1 MSYPIS
7 LPPDGD
13 QSWGDEVRASISGV
27 NDHQDRLVAIE
38 TLGSSSRTDNYS
50 IVAADVGVEQIY
62 NSASGGTF
70 TLPSN
75 ATASIAVGK
84 EIPLRQS
91 GAGQLTLAAGS
102 GATLV
107 ARGSAFKLAG
117 QHAVAAA
124 RKISTD
130 GWLLYGDITT

>member
-1 MSYPIS
+1 MPTYPITQPS
-7 LPPDGD
+7 DDAAAYTYTQPIRD
-13 QSWGDEVRASISGV
+13 AIAGV
-27 NDHQDRLVAIE
+27 NEHEILASA
-38 TLGSSSRTDNYS
+38 TRTAAYS
-50 IVAADVGVEQIY
+50 IVAADLGTEQVY
-62 NSASGGTF
+62 DSTSAGTF

-75 ATASIAVGK
+75 TTSAIAIGR

-91 GAGQLTLAAGS
+91 NTGQLTVAAGS

-117 QHAVAAA
+117 QHGVAAI
-124 RKISTD
+124 RKISTN